1 MKFSRLFIGIL
12 LFLTVSFGQV
22 VYVWLPDTIAGG
34 QVGDTLSVPI
44 LIAGQA
50 GLGVIA
56 ADIIL
61 SFPESSLIAL
71 DSCRTGNAVP
81 GNWLLEINP
90 LPCSL
95 LIAMAGVDPLIA
107 GDTLLV
113 TYFVLNTPETTRI
126 RFTQCLLNEG
136 QVPCSTRSGLVGMEQ
151 NRIEPIPT
159 YQFGISPNPVTKNAI
174 MHCRLNS
181 KTNAKLDI
189 LDDSG
194 RLVRNLFNQK
204 SAIGEF
210 SVSWDGRDELNQ
222 PVSAGVYFC
231 QLQTGNTYTRRKLVI
246 LRN

>member
-1 MKFSRLFIGIL
+1 MNFSRIFLGIL
-12 LFLTVSFGQV
+12 LFLAVSFGQV

-44 LIAGQA
+44 LISGQA

-71 DSCRTGNAVP
+71 DSCRLGNAVP

-90 LPCSL
+90 LPCSV
-95 LIAMAGVDPLIA
+95 LIAMAGVDPLID

-126 RFTQCLLNEG
+126 RFTRCLLNEG

-159 YQFGISPNPVTKNAI
+159 YQFGISPNPITRNVK
-174 MHCRLNS
+174 MHCCLNA

-189 LDDSG
+189 IDDTG
-194 RLVRNLFNQK
+194 RLVRNLLNQK
-204 SAIGEF
+204 SATGEF
-210 SVSWDGRDELNQ
+210 SVSWDGRDKLNQ
-222 PVSAGVYFC
+222 PVATGVYFC
-231 QLQTGNTYTRRKLVI
+231 QLQTGNAYTRRKLVV